1 MCFKKKILGD
11 IPEKIYDDGCKETVS
26 ETGKVLALI
35 PRTIH
40 ASLSKLE
47 RWVLNR
53 EYSIKMTQRLLEN
66 KLEHFNPEEIE
77 ELDPFVAVPAINA
90 LSYSASSE
98 DLLDMYANL
107 LATSMISDKKWLVHP
122 SFVEIIKQL
131 SPDEA
136 KLLKAIASCKNDN
149 EFPLVDLV
157 MKKDIEDL
165 DSFGSTIYYIIRRF
179 TNLGDGLCEYPERIC
194 SYIENLV
201 RFNII
206 EILESNVLTDGSGYY
221 PLTNHPLITKT
232 KNSVELR
239 DGFEWEIN
247 QYIFMVTNFGNDFI
261 SSCVLGP
268 RKE

>member
-1 MCFKKKILGD
+1 MCFKKKLLGD

-40 ASLSKLE
+40 ASLSKVE
-47 RWVLNR
+47 QWVLNR
-53 EYSIKMTQRLLEN
+53 EYSIKTTQRLLEY

-77 ELDPFVAVPAINA
+77 ELDPCVAVPAINA

-136 KLLKAIASCKNDN
+136 KLLKAIASSCKNDN
-149 EFPLVDLV
+149 EFPLIDLV
-157 MKKDIEDL
+157 MKRDVED
-165 DSFGSTIYYIIRRF
+165 SITSTIYYTVKRF
-179 TNLGDGLCEYPERIC
+179 TDLAYGLCEYPTRIC

-201 RFNII
+201 RHNII
-206 EILESNVLTDGSGYY
+206 EILENNRLTDEKGYY
-221 PLTNHPLITKT
+221 SLINQPFIRETKEAI
-232 KNSVELR
+232 KLR
-239 DGFEWEIN
+239 DGFEWDIN
-247 QYIFMVTNFGNDFI
+247 EYIFMITNFGNDFI
-261 SSCVLGP
+261 KSCVLGP